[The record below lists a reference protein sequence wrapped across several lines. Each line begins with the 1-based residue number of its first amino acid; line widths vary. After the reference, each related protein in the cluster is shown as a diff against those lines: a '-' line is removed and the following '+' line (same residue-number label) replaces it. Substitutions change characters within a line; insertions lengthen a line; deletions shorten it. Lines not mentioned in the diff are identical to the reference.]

1 MLLVHIW
8 YFAWGHNQLNR
19 LNGIQMKITTA
30 SAGTASIVELPAWI
44 ASRIGLVIDKCDDA
58 FTMIFASDI
67 NLIPRVTLEVNL
79 LSPIL

>member
-1 MLLVHIW
+1 
-8 YFAWGHNQLNR
+8 
-19 LNGIQMKITTA
+19 MKITTA

-67 NLIPRVTLEVNL
+67 NLIPRVTLEVIL
-79 LSPIL
+79 LSPILYR